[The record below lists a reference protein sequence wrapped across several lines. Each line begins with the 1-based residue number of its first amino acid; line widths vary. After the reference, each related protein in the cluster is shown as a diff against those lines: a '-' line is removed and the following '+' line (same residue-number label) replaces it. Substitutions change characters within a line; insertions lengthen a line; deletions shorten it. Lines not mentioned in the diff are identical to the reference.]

1 MIKEKLVEEMKKAL
15 KERNLIRLDTIRL
28 SLAEIKNKEI
38 EKRSELDEGEIIALL
53 KREVKKREESI
64 VFFEKGNR
72 PELIKQAPTEISVLN
87 EFLPSQLSLKEVEA
101 LVDEMVSSLKESQGF
116 GQIMK
121 EVMTRVAGRADG
133 KVVSAI
139 VKQKLNAG

>member
-72 PELIKQAPTEISVLN
+72 PELIKQAHTEISVLN

>member
-15 KERNLIRLDTIRL
+15 KEKNFIRLDTLRL
-28 SLAEIKNKEI
+28 TLAEIKYKEI

-53 KREVKKREESI
+53 KREVKKREESL

-72 PELIKQAPTEISVLN
+72 PELIQRAHTEISVLN

-101 LVDEMVSSLKESQGF
+101 LVDEIVSSLKENKGF

-139 VKQKLNAG
+139 VKHKLNAG

>member
-53 KREVKKREESI
+53 KREVKKREESL

-72 PELIKQAPTEISVLN
+72 PELIKKANTEISVLN

>member
-72 PELIKQAPTEISVLN
+72 PELIKQAHTEISVLN
-87 EFLPSQLSLKEVEA
+87 EFLSSQLSLKEVEA